1 MAQVSNRVLLV
12 LLAVLGLA
20 PAWSHPAP
28 FSYLDMVFKNGGI
41 EGTLV
46 VHVIDV
52 AHELGVQPEQVMD
65 PAFVASQQKRIGEIL
80 APRLDLEGNQRLSI
94 EWLGAELMREEQAV
108 KFHYRIPNANFGS
121 LSIDTSLFPYAI
133 HCTRRSSTST
143 KRARFGSR
151 RSSTRRATRAS
162 TRGGTTQGAVE
173 VMKTIGAINTIFG
186 FKSTVLPLMRP
197 RPPPASTARIGPTHG
212 ADHAL
217 RFKPTLVKRSHAREL
232 MPDAPFLIAPS

>member
-20 PAWSHPAP
+20 RPAWSHPAP

-94 EWLGAELMREEQAV
+94 EWLGAELMR
-108 KFHYRIPNANFGS
+108 K
-121 LSIDTSLFPYAI
+121 
-133 HCTRRSSTST
+133 
-143 KRARFGSR
+143 SR
-151 RSSTRRATRAS
+151 R
-162 TRGGTTQGAVE
+162 
-173 VMKTIGAINTIFG
+173 
-186 FKSTVLPLMRP
+186 
-197 RPPPASTARIGPTHG
+197 
-212 ADHAL
+212 
-217 RFKPTLVKRSHAREL
+217 
-232 MPDAPFLIAPS
+232 